1 MNKMYYINSCS
12 FSVFCP
18 IVHNSCATLQFM
30 YIIHDETIMTVPQ
43 INTIPLPSTLNREI
57 KKTLVKLIFSQS
69 Q

>member
-1 MNKMYYINSCS
+1 MIRMYYINSCS

-43 INTIPLPSTLNREI
+43 INTIPLRATLNRKI
-57 KKTLVKLIFSQS
+57 KKTLLKLNN
-69 Q
+69 